1 MKFLRIP
8 IALLL
13 CLVRPVYADNSVV
26 FDTLGTATDNATIT
40 SKSFSFTVGT
50 GSNRALVAQCKWTGL
65 PGTPTAV
72 WDSGGTNQSMAIIT
86 QKATSTNAQTTIVFG
101 VVAPTSGTHTL
112 LVSWTGSQELI
123 MNAFAVVG
131 ADQTGGSTTFA
142 NATTT
147 NGTSAAPAISI
158 TASQG
163 SMAVGDVVCCSAQSL
178 NTITQTNTFLVD
190 GVGLVAGAGARANGG
205 ASVTFTGALA
215 GSDVW
220 AMTAFEIRPAFQAY
234 VSPGTGIVVRGGK
247 VTIQ

>member
-1 MKFLRIP
+1 MRY
-8 IALLL
+8 ALTVLL
-13 CLVRPVYADNSVV
+13 CLITPAFADNSIV

-50 GSNRALVAQCKWTGL
+50 GTNRALVAQCKWTGL

-86 QKATSTNAQTTIVFG
+86 QKATSTNAQTTVVFG
-101 VVAPTSGTHTL
+101 LVAPTSGTKTL

-123 MNAFAVVG
+123 MQAFAVVG
-131 ADQTGGSTTFA
+131 ANQTGGATTFA

-163 SMAVGDVVCCSAQSL
+163 SMAVGDVVCCSANSL

-190 GVGLVAGAGARANGG
+190 GVGLLAGAGARADGG
-205 ASVTFTGALA
+205 TSVTFTGALA

-220 AMTAFEIRPAFQAY
+220 AMTAFEIKPAFQAY
-234 VSPGTGIVVRGGK
+234 ASPGNGTVIRGGK